1 MNLIRGLFFGL
12 LLSVSDVLAQT
23 ATLNGTTSD
32 ESGALVPGAKI
43 TLTGGGG
50 SEKSVVSSRDGS
62 YAFTNLSPGT
72 YVVQATAPELT
83 TEPIRVEIR
92 PGPPQTLNLQLKIVA
107 VPQKLN
113 VHSDTG
119 RAISTEAAG
128 NANALVLRGDDLDA
142 LADDTEDLQADLQAL
157 AGPAAGPG
165 GGAIFV
171 DGFSGGELPQKNSIR
186 EIRINQNPFSPE
198 DDKLGFGRIEVF
210 TKPGAGTLHGNVFY
224 NFTNSA
230 IDSRNP
236 FTSRKAPLQND
247 AFGGNLSSPINKRAS
262 FTLDAQQNL
271 VYNGSVV
278 DAVTLDQATLA
289 PSPLESV
296 VKTRQK
302 RTRVTPR
309 VDYQLNDNNSLTIRY
324 AWTHSDIQDAGIGG
338 FDLLSRGYHFENI
351 NQTLQVIETAILGT
365 AVNETR
371 LQYFRSANQTSANSD
386 APEISVLGSFND
398 GGAQTGRA
406 SDLQNNFELQNYS
419 TMTRGA
425 HVLSV
430 GIRLRG
436 QIENNVSPTNFGG
449 TFTFTGGLAPALDG
463 NNQEIIGPNGLPVMA
478 QISSIEQY
486 RRTTVFEELG
496 YMPAAIR
503 MLGGGASQFS
513 ISAGNPA
520 IAGYQIDA
528 AEFVG
533 DEWRVRP
540 NLSVSLGLRYE
551 SQTNIHDRKDFA
563 PRVGFAWAPGGRGNS
578 RARTVLRSGFG
589 VFYDRFALLNTL
601 TAERF
606 NGITEQQYVVSN
618 PDFFPTVPPASALA
632 GLQPAGL
639 QSAKVI
645 QEVDAHLRAPY
656 LMQSAFTAERQLPK
670 NTTLALTYS
679 NSHGLHEL
687 RSLDIAPPSGTQS
700 TANPIFLMTSSG
712 LYNQNQIFVNVNSR
726 IDTVVSLFGF
736 YSLNYARSNT
746 DGLGTF
752 PANPYN
758 WAGEYGPA
766 STDIRNRF
774 TFGGSLNMRWNILLS
789 PLLIIQSGA
798 PFNVTTGTDLYG
810 TTLFNARPGI
820 GTNPNIPG
828 AIQTIYGLL
837 DPNPTPG
844 EQILPR
850 NDGRGPGQITM
861 NVRFAK
867 TWGFGPAKDSGRAS
881 ASGAPP
887 AGIGPPEG
895 GSRSIFGSS
904 SSSRRYDL
912 TLSLTA
918 RNLLNHLNPGA
929 ITGNITSPLFGQANS
944 LNSGPAGPGVF
955 SENANNR
962 RLEWQLRLAF

>member
-1 MNLIRGLFFGL
+1 MNLTGWLFFGL
-12 LLSVSDVLAQT
+12 LLSFSDVLAQT

-43 TLTGGGG
+43 MLTGMDG
-50 SEKSVVSSRDGS
+50 STKSVTSSPDGS

-72 YVVQATAPELT
+72 YAVQATAPQLAT
-83 TEPIRVEIR
+83 QPVRIAIR
-92 PGPPQTLNLQLKIVA
+92 PGPPQSLNLQLKIVSA
-107 VPQKLN
+107 LQEVN
-113 VHSDTG
+113 VQSDTG
-119 RAISTEAAG
+119 PAISTEAAG
-128 NANALVLRGDDLDA
+128 NANALVLRGSDLDA
-142 LADDTEDLQADLQAL
+142 LADDTEDLAADLQAL

-165 GGAIFV
+165 GGATFI

-198 DDKLGFGRIEVF
+198 YDKLGFGRIEIF
-210 TKPGAGTLHGNVFY
+210 TKPGAGALHGNVFF
-224 NFTNSA
+224 NFTNSVM
-230 IDSRNP
+230 DSRNP
-236 FTSRKAPLQND
+236 FASQKAPLQNT
-247 AFGGNLSSPINKRAS
+247 AGGGNLSGPINKRAS
-262 FTLDAQQNL
+262 FTLDAQQNF

-278 DAVTLDQATLA
+278 DAVTLDQATLS
-289 PSPLESV
+289 PSPFDSI

-302 RTRVTPR
+302 RSRVTPR
-309 VDYQLNDNNSLTIRY
+309 ADYQLNANNTLTFRY
-324 AWTHSDIQDAGIGG
+324 AWTRSDIQDAGIGG
-338 FDLLSRGYHFENI
+338 FDLFSRGYHFENI
-351 NQTLQVIETAILGT
+351 NQTVQVTETAILGA

-386 APEISVLGSFND
+386 APEISVSGSFNG
-398 GGAQTGRA
+398 GGAQTGLA
-406 SDLQNNFELQNYS
+406 SDIQNNFELQNYS
-419 TMTRGA
+419 IVTHGA
-425 HVLSV
+425 HVLTFGV
-430 GIRLRG
+430 RVRG
-436 QIENNVSPTNFGG
+436 QIENNISPTNFGG
-449 TFTFTGGLAPALDG
+449 TFTFTGGLAPELDG
-463 NNQEIIGPNGLPVMA
+463 NNQEILGSNGLPEMA

-486 RRTTVFEELG
+486 RRTLVFEEFG
-496 YMPAAIR
+496 YTPAAIR
-503 MLGGGASQFS
+503 MLGGGASQYS
-513 ISAGNPA
+513 ISTGNPA
-520 IAGYQIDA
+520 IAGSQIDA

-540 NLSVSLGLRYE
+540 NFNISLGLRYE

-563 PRVGFAWAPGGRGNS
+563 PRLAFAWAPGGRKNS
-578 RARTVLRSGFG
+578 RPMIVLRGGFG
-589 VFYDRFALLNTL
+589 MFYDRFGLFNTL

-618 PDFFPTVPPASALA
+618 PDFFPTVPPPSSLA
-632 GLQPAGL
+632 GLQSE
-639 QSAKVI
+639 QVI

-656 LMQSAFTAERQLPK
+656 LMQTAFTAERQLPK

-687 RSLDIAPPSGTQS
+687 RSLDINPPPPGTQ
-700 TANPIFLMTSSG
+700 TTVNPIFLMTSSG
-712 LYNQNQIFVNVNSR
+712 LYKQNQMFVNVNSR
-726 IDTVVSLFGF
+726 INAAASLFGF
-736 YSLNYARSNT
+736 YSLNYAISNT
-746 DGLGTF
+746 EGLGTF

-758 WAGEYGPA
+758 WAGEYGRA

-774 TFGGSLNMRWNILLS
+774 TFGGSLYMRWNILVS

-798 PFNVTTGTDLYG
+798 PFNITTGGDLYG

-820 GTNPNIPG
+820 AANPNTPG
-828 AIQTIYGLL
+828 AIQTVYGLL

-844 EQILPR
+844 EQIIPR
-850 NDGRGPGQITM
+850 NDGRGPGQITL

-867 TWGFGPAKDSGRAS
+867 TWGFGPEKGGTRAS
-881 ASGAPP
+881 A
-887 AGIGPPEG
+887 AGGSPIGTGPPEG

-904 SSSRRYDL
+904 SSGRRYDL

-944 LNSGPAGPGVF
+944 LNSGPTGPGVF

-962 RLEWQLRLAF
+962 RLEWQLRFAF

>member
-1 MNLIRGLFFGL
+1 MNLICWLFFGL
-12 LLSVSDVLAQT
+12 LLSISDALAQT
-23 ATLNGTTSD
+23 AALNGTTSD

-43 TLTGGGG
+43 TLTGADGG
-50 SEKSVVSSRDGS
+50 EKSVVSSRDGS

-72 YVVQATAPELT
+72 YVAQATAPELAT
-83 TEPIRVEIR
+83 QPVRIAIR
-92 PGPPQTLNLQLKIVA
+92 PGPPQTLNLQLKIVSA
-107 VPQKLN
+107 RQQVSVQ
-113 VHSDTG
+113 SDAG
-119 RAISTEAAG
+119 PAIGTEAAG
-128 NANALVLRGDDLDA
+128 NANALILRGDDLDA

-198 DDKLGFGRIEVF
+198 YDKLGFGRIEIF
-210 TKPGAGTLHGNVFY
+210 TKPGSGTLHGNVFH
-224 NFTNSA
+224 NFTNSVM
-230 IDSRNP
+230 DSRNP
-236 FTSRKAPLQND
+236 FAAQKAPLQND

-262 FTLDAQQNL
+262 FTLDAQQNF

-289 PSPLESV
+289 PGPFDSV

-302 RTRVTPR
+302 RGRITPR

-324 AWTHSDIQDAGIGG
+324 AWTHSDIQDVGIGG
-338 FDLLSRGYHFENI
+338 FDLLSRGYHFENT
-351 NQTLQVIETAILGT
+351 NQTVQVIETAILGA

-386 APEISVLGSFND
+386 APEISVSGSFND
-398 GGAQTGRA
+398 GGAQTGLA
-406 SDLQNNFELQNYS
+406 SDIQNNFELQNYS

-425 HVLSV
+425 HVLSFGV
-430 GIRLRG
+430 RVRA
-436 QIENNVSPTNFGG
+436 QIENNISPTNFGG
-449 TFTFTGGLAPALDG
+449 TFTFTGGLAPELDG
-463 NNQEIIGPNGLPVMA
+463 NNQEIIGSNGLPVMA
-478 QISSIEQY
+478 EISSIEQY
-486 RRTTVFEELG
+486 RRTLVFEELG
-496 YMPAAIR
+496 YTPAAIR

-520 IAGYQIDA
+520 IGGHQIDA
-528 AEFVG
+528 GEFVG
-533 DEWRVRP
+533 DEWRVLP
-540 NLSVSLGLRYE
+540 NFTVSLGLRYE
-551 SQTNIHDRKDFA
+551 SQTNIHDRNDFA

-578 RARTVLRSGFG
+578 RARTVLRGGFG

-618 PDFFPTVPPASALA
+618 PDFFPTVPPPSSLA
-632 GLQPAGL
+632 GV
-639 QSAKVI
+639 QSAQVI
-645 QEVDAHLRAPY
+645 QEVDARLRAPY
-656 LMQSAFTAERQLPK
+656 LMQTAFTAERQLPK

-687 RSLDIAPPSGTQS
+687 RSLDITPPSGIQT

-712 LYNQNQIFVNVNSR
+712 LYNQNQIFVNINSR
-726 IDTVVSLFGF
+726 INKAASLFGF
-736 YSLNYARSNT
+736 YSLNYAMSNT
-746 DGLGTF
+746 DGLGTL

-758 WAGEYGPA
+758 WAGEYGRA

-774 TFGGSLNMRWNILLS
+774 TFGGSLNMRWNLLVS
-789 PLLIIQSGA
+789 PLLIVQSGA
-798 PFNVTTGTDLYG
+798 PFNITTGSDLYG

-820 GTNPNIPG
+820 ATNPNTPG
-828 AIQTIYGLL
+828 AIQTVYGLL

-867 TWGFGPAKDSGRAS
+867 TWGFGPEKGTGRAG
-881 ASGAPP
+881 ASGALP
-887 AGIGPPEG
+887 AGTGPPEG
-895 GSRSIFGSS
+895 GSRSIFGNS